1 MERRRFG
8 KAGFEVPVVG
18 MGTWKT
24 FDVDDDGSG
33 ETAQGPASVRE
44 TPSERQRI
52 IGAALDAGANL
63 FDSSP
68 MYGRAE
74 RVLAWALG
82 SRRAE
87 AIIATKVWT
96 ESASEGREQ
105 IRRALEWY
113 GGRIEFYQVHNL
125 VNWKDHLP
133 FLEELKQTGVVRAV
147 GATHHKAYAFD
158 DLAVLMKSGRL
169 DGIQV
174 PYNPHQREVEE
185 KILPLAADL
194 DLGVMLMRPFGEGK
208 LLRRLP
214 RAEALAP
221 LHEYGVTSW
230 TQALLKWSLSD
241 PRCHVAI
248 PATSSAEHML
258 SNAAAGAPP
267 WFDAEARRYVAEQ
280 VMLVS

>member
-8 KAGFEVPVVG
+8 KAGFDVPVVG

-24 FDVDDDGSG
+24 LDVDDG
-33 ETAQGPASVRE
+33 EL
-44 TPSERQRI
+44 PSRQRI

-74 RVLAWALG
+74 RVLACALG

-87 AIIATKVWT
+87 AIVATKVWT

-113 GGRIEFYQVHNL
+113 GGQIEFYQVHNL

-133 FLEELKQTGVVRAV
+133 FLEELKRDGVVKAI

-158 DLAVLMKSGRL
+158 DLAALMKSGRL

-214 RAEALAP
+214 LAEALAP

-230 TQALLKWSLSD
+230 TQALLKWILSD

-248 PATSSAEHML
+248 PATSSVEHML

>member
-1 MERRRFG
+1 MQRRRFG
-8 KAGFEVPVVG
+8 RAGFDVSVVG

-24 FDVDDDGSG
+24 FDVDDR
-33 ETAQGPASVRE
+33 EVASRRHIV
-44 TPSERQRI
+44 
-52 IGAALDAGANL
+52 GAALDSGATL

-74 RVLAWALG
+74 RLLARALG
-82 SRRAE
+82 PRRSE

-105 IRRALEWY
+105 IEQALEWY

-125 VNWKDHLP
+125 VNWKEHLSY
-133 FLEELKQTGVVRAV
+133 LEELKGRGVVNAV
-147 GATHHKAYAFD
+147 GATHYKAYAFD
-158 DLAVLMKSGRL
+158 ELAALMKTGRL

-174 PYNPHQREVEE
+174 PYNPQERDVEE
-185 KILPLAADL
+185 RILPLAADL
-194 DLGVMLMRPFGEGK
+194 NLGVMLMRPFGEGK

-214 RAEALAP
+214 PGEALAP
-221 LHEYGVTSW
+221 LKQYGVHSW
-230 TQALLKWSLSD
+230 TQALLKWILSD
-241 PRCHVAI
+241 PRCHVTI

-258 SNAAAGAPP
+258 SNAAAGEPP
-267 WFDAEARRYVAEQ
+267 WFDVEARRYVAEQ